1 MIENQ
6 NQDAKHEDHNC
17 DESCDHEVSEHEP
30 SQIIEMLQELLKQT
44 EAANEKLKKRNEDL
58 TKAYQALTEDLEMY
72 KKRATKDLED
82 SKKYACTDFAKILI
96 VSMDSL
102 GMSIDLTKSMPT
114 VYLGLKMSYDTLEQD
129 MKKHDILKMYC
140 ELGSVPN
147 PNLHQVIGALESD
160 EYPEGTIVQVVQNGY
175 IIHDRILRHASVKV
189 AKGNAK

>member
-17 DESCDHEVSEHEP
+17 DESCEHDVSEHEP
-30 SQIIEMLQELLKQT
+30 AQVIEMLQELLKQS

-58 TKAYQALTEDLEMY
+58 TKAYQDLRNESEMRDHRH
-72 KKRATKDLED
+72 KKALED
-82 SKKYACTDFAKILI
+82 STKYACTDFAKVLI
-96 VSMDSL
+96 VGMDSL
-102 GMSIDLTKSMPT
+102 SMAMDLTKAMPT
-114 VYLGLKMSYDTLEQD
+114 VYLGLKMTYDTLEQD

-140 ELGSVPN
+140 ELGSTPN
-147 PNLHQVIGALESD
+147 PNLHQVIGELESD